1 MKKTNRIN
9 FIRSAL
15 LILLSSVLVF
25 GSAVSVSAAS
35 TYPKPDKN
43 IADDAGV
50 LSESTIRSV
59 QKTNESLYEDVG
71 AMIAIC
77 TVSTT
82 GDEDIETYARN
93 VFKEWK
99 LGEGVLIVIAS
110 EDENYYFIQSVG
122 VDKVLTNEVLEEIRD
137 GYLEEDFAAG
147 NIDRGVIK
155 CVTKITSV
163 LSSGLSAPSDKDDDD
178 TKKTESDGEKKGTT
192 VGGVIV
198 GFFKFILYVALIALV
213 LFIALF
219 VWAMFNDD
227 VAAILQKYIFKRGSS
242 GQYRM
247 PEEYYDDRLYGSS
260 RQRRSP
266 QSQQRQQG
274 QRPSYPTQSQQGHPQ
289 RNRVQYD
296 AYGNPIR
303 PQRSAERPAQRPQS
317 YQQQRPQQSYP
328 VQQNRQPRQQPQ
340 QYNGDETRAFTIPG
354 RDSRR

>member
-1 MKKTNRIN
+1 MKNTNHIQ

-15 LILLSSVLVF
+15 LILLASVLVF

-35 TYPKPDKN
+35 TYPKPDNN

-77 TVSTT
+77 TVATT

-99 LGEGVLIVIAS
+99 LGEGVLLLIAS

-163 LSSGLSAPSDKDDDD
+163 LSSGLSAPSDKEADD
-178 TKKTESDGEKKGTT
+178 TEKTEDDGEKKGTT

-219 VWAMFNDD
+219 IWAMFNDD

-260 RQRRSP
+260 QQRRSP
-266 QSQQRQQG
+266 QSQRRPAQTSRPQQG
-274 QRPSYPTQSQQGHPQ
+274 QPQ
-289 RNRVQYD
+289 RSRVQYD

-303 PQRSAERPAQRPQS
+303 PQRPAERSAQRPQS
-317 YQQQRPQQSYP
+317 YQQQRPQQYP
-328 VQQNRQPRQQPQ
+328 VQQNRQPRQQSQ
-340 QYNGDETRAFTIPG
+340 QYSGDETRAFTIPG

>member
-1 MKKTNRIN
+1 MKNTNRIK
-9 FIRSAL
+9 FIRSAI
-15 LILLSSVLVF
+15 LILFASVLVF

-35 TYPKPDKN
+35 TYPKPDDN
-43 IADDAGV
+43 IADEAGV

-77 TVSTT
+77 TVATT

-99 LGEGVLIVIAS
+99 LGEGVLLLIAAD
-110 EDENYYFIQSVG
+110 DENYYFIQSVG

-163 LSSGLSAPSDKDDDD
+163 LTSGLSAPAEEAADDAE
-178 TKKTESDGEKKGTT
+178 KTDEDGEKKGTT

-198 GFFKFILYVALIALV
+198 GFFKFILYVVLIAVV

-247 PEEYYDDRLYGSS
+247 PEEYYDDRLYGS
-260 RQRRSP
+260 RQQRRG
-266 QSQQRQQG
+266 QQG
-274 QRPSYPTQSQQGHPQ
+274 QRPRQNARPQQGQQAQ
-289 RNRVQYD
+289 RSRVQYD

-303 PQRSAERPAQRPQS
+303 QQRPAERPAQRPQQ
-317 YQQQRPQQSYP
+317 YQQQGQMRSQQSYP
-328 VQQNRQPRQQPQ
+328 VQQNRQSAQSQ
-340 QYNGDETRAFTIPG
+340 QYSGDETRAFTIPG